1 MFLHYGQVIFAA
13 KPSFFVI
20 VMQNTYSLGIFKYSL
35 NALTFA
41 KLSPAFT
48 FILRVL
54 IQRHTYNYSSIN
66 VRYYIKSSRNFRN
79 QLLYGNHC

>member
-1 MFLHYGQVIFAA
+1 M
-13 KPSFFVI
+13 I
-20 VMQNTYSLGIFKYSL
+20 VMQNTYSLGIFKWRL

-48 FILRVL
+48 FILKVL

-66 VRYYIKSSRNFRN
+66 VHNCTIQRVAEIFATSWCMEVTAN
-79 QLLYGNHC
+79 